1 MIMNGIFMDV
11 KERAHCVCNFPF
23 RNLLRR
29 WKAAKNR
36 PSLSPGWILIR
47 RHMFADIK
55 LILRVVLHVCET

>member
-1 MIMNGIFMDV
+1 
-11 KERAHCVCNFPF
+11 
-23 RNLLRR
+23 LLRR